1 MRRLPILLLL
11 LIGTGFAASP
21 VVAADGQVEV
31 IEVGGLIDDATLRYL
46 VTAIENAASDGN
58 EIAIVQLN
66 SPGAIGSFENLE
78 RAAGV
83 LADPPLPV
91 VVWLG
96 PAPAVAGGGAAQ
108 LLASG
113 VEVAAAP
120 GTSIENW
127 SPAISGTDTNLFPL
141 PGGLELPYTVE
152 AGDPE
157 LVDRVAPTIRQLVQD
172 LDGET
177 FVVGGQERLVST
189 ITEAEAGEGVT
200 NIPVTFTQPG
210 LLHRF
215 LHLGARPEAA
225 FFFLVMGLTVAAFEF
240 YAVGPGLAAVA
251 AALSLFL
258 ASYGLSVLP
267 VNWWAVAGA
276 LTAMWLLTVSYQKGG
291 ILGLNVLGA
300 GLLTWAGFSFSAGEP
315 QVRTGAAGVVLSV
328 VAVLFFYLLAIPTMG
343 RARFSTQTIGR
354 EGLVGKTGSAIT
366 DFDPEGVAEVE
377 GARWPATAHREA
389 GIRAGAEIVVMA
401 IRGRRLEVDL
411 VREN

>member
-1 MRRLPILLLL
+1 M
-11 LIGTGFAASP
+11 
-21 VVAADGQVEV
+21 
-31 IEVGGLIDDATLRYL
+31 
-46 VTAIENAASDGN
+46 
-58 EIAIVQLN
+58 
-66 SPGAIGSFENLE
+66 
-78 RAAGV
+78 
-83 LADPPLPV
+83 
-91 VVWLG
+91 
-96 PAPAVAGGGAAQ
+96 
-108 LLASG
+108 
-113 VEVAAAP
+113 
-120 GTSIENW
+120 
-127 SPAISGTDTNLFPL
+127 
-141 PGGLELPYTVE
+141 
-152 AGDPE
+152 
-157 LVDRVAPTIRQLVQD
+157 
-172 LDGET
+172 
-177 FVVGGQERLVST
+177 ST

-291 ILGLNVLGA
+291 VLGLNVLGA

-401 IRGRRLEVDL
+401 IQGRRLEVEL